1 MRLTVLLVLA
11 MASIGCTPTRTV
23 AAPVPAD
30 TVVLTCR
37 VDADCAVKNVGNC
50 CGYYP
55 ACVHRESPVFPERVK
70 AECLKKGMSSICG
83 FPDIN
88 ACTCTAGRCAA
99 AAAATE

>member
-1 MRLTVLLVLA
+1 MRLTVLLILA
-11 MASIGCTPTRTV
+11 MASLGCTPTRSV
-23 AAPVPAD
+23 AAAAAPE

-55 ACVHRESPVFPERVK
+55 ACVNRESPVFPERVK
-70 AECLKKGMSSICG
+70 AECAKKAMSSICG

-88 ACTCTAGRCAA
+88 ACSCVAGRCE
-99 AAAATE
+99 AATAARE